1 MKISGAI
8 FDLDGTLLDSMFIWE
23 TIGEDYIKAKGFVP
37 EDNLRDKLKNTS
49 LKQAAEYLK
58 YNYPLTES
66 IDKIVDEV
74 NVMTE
79 DFYINKG
86 QLKDGAKELL
96 YFFKNKGVKM
106 CVATAT
112 DRYLAEAAL
121 KRNDI
126 LHYFDRIF
134 TCSEVGHGKD
144 EPHIFR
150 QALEFLGTDKTE
162 TWVFEDACHAAKTA
176 KKDGFRVC
184 GIYDKWERNSSAVK
198 DASDL
203 YIKSFTEA
211 IQLTK

>member
-96 YFFKNKGVKM
+96 YFFKNKGVK
-106 CVATAT
+106 CALQLPLTAILPRRLSNATIFSIIST
-112 DRYLAEAAL
+112 ESLPAA
-121 KRNDI
+121 RW
-126 LHYFDRIF
+126 
-134 TCSEVGHGKD
+134 
-144 EPHIFR
+144 
-150 QALEFLGTDKTE
+150 GTARMSRTYS
-162 TWVFEDACHAAKTA
+162 VRLLNF
-176 KKDGFRVC
+176 
-184 GIYDKWERNSSAVK
+184 
-198 DASDL
+198 
-203 YIKSFTEA
+203 
-211 IQLTK
+211 